1 MEMFR
6 VLPPC
11 QDGAP
16 QDSASARR
24 AAGLTRRA
32 AATAEMDP
40 PSGGGPLGTEAPEA
54 SLRHRAL
61 KERVDQVHRA
71 SALQVRCGVAPL
83 PARLPDGPLLSSV
96 AKHELQHQGIVEQM
110 RGSGLLSPELTFV
123 DFGAGDGGLCRC
135 VACAAGGG
143 RYVLVDRSRRPTM
156 AAADAHE
163 VSWLRAD
170 VSELLA
176 PELQVRVTVTV

>member
-1 MEMFR
+1 M
-6 VLPPC
+6 
-11 QDGAP
+11 
-16 QDSASARR
+16 
-24 AAGLTRRA
+24 
-32 AATAEMDP
+32 AEMDL

-71 SALQVRCGVAPL
+71 SALRVRCGVAPL

-156 AAADAHE
+156 ASADAHE

-176 PELQVRVTVTV
+176 PELQVRVTVTVTVRVGLGLG